1 MTLLPPRITDALWRV
16 VPAPLQTRLRRTV
29 VKRFVRF
36 APAALCA
43 VAATQITYIICL
55 GPANLTAGVAGFAGW
70 FAGAAVSYV
79 ISRWAW
85 ERKGRPHLLKETL
98 PFVAVSLGAGVILTL
113 ASKFGNGVARDMG
126 LDGAARVIVADLF
139 YLTANCLTFALRF
152 LVFHF
157 VLFADRNARVD
168 TMAVVEGRAPV
179 TDEPV
184 ESLLTSEPARADRPG
199 RPPAHPPA
207 DPARFAEAMG
217 SARVNGVSAWANGSA
232 GQSSPARH
240 GEADGTVTP
249 ERGTRR

>member
-1 MTLLPPRITDALWRV
+1 M
-16 VPAPLQTRLRRTV
+16 V

-55 GPANLTAGVAGFAGW
+55 GPANLTAGVSGFAGW
-70 FAGAAVSYV
+70 LAGAAVSYV

-98 PFVAVSLGAGVILTL
+98 PFVAVSIGAGVILTL
-113 ASKFGNGVARDMG
+113 ASKFGNGVAKDMG

-139 YLTANCLTFALRF
+139 YLAANCLTFAFRF
-152 LVFHF
+152 LIFHF
-157 VLFADRNARVD
+157 VLFADRNAKVD

-184 ESLLTSEPARADRPG
+184 ESLLTSEPARADRPAQ
-199 RPPAHPPA
+199 PPAHPPA

-217 SARVNGVSAWANGSA
+217 SAQANGVSAWANGSA
-232 GQSSPARH
+232 AQSSPGRH
-240 GEADGTVTP
+240 GKADDTATP